1 MIGSNCRQLQMEAEP
16 QQRTGPTPMYEGGP
30 ATNGCSGPRGGK
42 AREQWQPGFP
52 SSIQGNDAMMMQLQL
67 ASNATST
74 QPTDQ
79 MLATTSVTVQA
90 AEPRGSSRPVALQS
104 LHCLTMGARNIIMAK
119 RCSRA
124 SANGLAR
131 APRSCDDLA
140 SVITKKG
147 RPMEKPWRRNEGQG
161 RAPFSRALTLH

>member
-1 MIGSNCRQLQMEAEP
+1 MTTAAKDDNSSRSYTWKFNLQRLQQQPIKATFAEQQLLLQNVHWECSSQDWQQP
-16 QQRTGPTPMYEGGP
+16 Q
-30 ATNGCSGPRGGK
+30 A
-42 AREQWQPGFP
+42 A
-52 SSIQGNDAMMMQLQL
+52 A
-67 ASNATST
+67 
-74 QPTDQ
+74 DQ
-79 MLATTSVTVQA
+79 TLATTSVTVQA

-104 LHCLTMGARNIIMAK
+104 LHCLTIGARNMIMAK

-161 RAPFSRALTLH
+161 RAPLSRALTLH